1 MLNLRG
7 LRQLH
12 HQFEITDRSD
22 RFSGKKPKASG
33 GEKSVELAAQSA
45 RSQRHQSKRL
55 RITLAKHAIALVT
68 LGMSSA
74 IAMQCDF
81 LWNSAA
87 SRAFAQVLPDS
98 TLGAESSQVTPG
110 LIQQISGG
118 ATRGTNLFHSFQQ
131 FSIPTGGAAQFVNAT
146 QIQNIIGR
154 VTGLSPSAIDGL
166 IQTQGTAS
174 LYLINPNGI
183 IFGPNAQLNIGGSFI
198 GTTANALQFPDGN
211 IFSASAPDIASQ
223 TLTVNPSAFL
233 FNQLANQSPPR
244 IEVQPGA
251 VLTVGAARNPASLF
265 LVGGNV
271 LVNGGKLQG
280 RAGSRVEVAG
290 FTGSGSVSFTVDGN
304 ILDLVF
310 PFNGVVG
317 ADVTLTNG
325 AVVNVGTRAEDADGI
340 LLVGGT
346 VSLTNGS
353 QLSTSTFGTG
363 DAGIVFLQADN
374 ILIDTS
380 SLFSTAV
387 AGASGDAGGI
397 LLNADSISIRNAK
410 LDTANSGSGVAGD
423 MLLNGR
429 NSVSIVDSEITSA
442 SANNLPDG
450 TSPDLSSISSIRIA
464 ASEGSVVFDNSSIT
478 TTNSGSGIAGDIS
491 ITARDRVSIAN
502 SFSLDDNNR
511 KGIFSQGNQG
521 RIFIG
526 ASDTYASFSPQTV
539 TIDNSILSSD
549 NSTAVGDDNINAGTI
564 SIKANDDVFLTNNTQ
579 LITSTF
585 RKGSAGDVSVTTNGS
600 SVSLDNS
607 RIFSTVESGGDGNG
621 GRIEIETDALS
632 LNNGAQLQAIVR
644 SGGKGDPGIIYV
656 KATDSVSL
664 GGISPTD
671 GKPSGIFSA
680 IARGATGGSGSQQFA
695 GGIFDAIISDSGDD
709 IVGAIGIDTGS
720 LSLTDG
726 AQLNT
731 STDGTGNA
739 GAVLVLAR
747 DEVSLKNGGA
757 ILSAAGSNARG
768 NSGAI
773 LLGVGSL
780 SIDGTSGVPTGL
792 TTQTNGIGDAG
803 LIFVAADRDISLK
816 GKGSGI
822 FSTIEQTATGD
833 SGGVLIDAR
842 DLYIKDGAELSVS
855 NNNPSSGTAGDI
867 YLTTRDV
874 RLEDGGTITATT
886 LSGNGGNLLV
896 ETRDLLVL
904 TNSSNIS
911 TEAGRADAGGNGG
924 NIGIKTQYIF
934 AAPVNNSNIV
944 AQAYTGNGGSIAV
957 SAAQLYKIAPRPEV
971 QLTNDIDA
979 SSRYGQDGLVTTNVL
994 NVDPTQGLNSLS
1006 ENPVDPSRLI
1016 AQQCAARSRD
1026 SGQENKFV
1034 VTGRGGLPTNPNN
1047 TLQNE
1052 SVVTDWVGEPPP
1064 ENSTDN
1070 NNSANPD
1077 RSFSTATNS
1086 SKPSALVEAQGW
1098 VIGEKGEIILTANAH
1113 TVIPHDLKLTPTA
1126 SCNAS

>member
-1 MLNLRG
+1 
-7 LRQLH
+7 
-12 HQFEITDRSD
+12 
-22 RFSGKKPKASG
+22 
-33 GEKSVELAAQSA
+33 
-45 RSQRHQSKRL
+45 
-55 RITLAKHAIALVT
+55 
-68 LGMSSA
+68 
-74 IAMQCDF
+74 
-81 LWNSAA
+81 
-87 SRAFAQVLPDS
+87 
-98 TLGAESSQVTPG
+98 
-110 LIQQISGG
+110 
-118 ATRGTNLFHSFQQ
+118 
-131 FSIPTGGAAQFVNAT
+131 
-146 QIQNIIGR
+146 
-154 VTGLSPSAIDGL
+154 
-166 IQTQGTAS
+166 
-174 LYLINPNGI
+174 
-183 IFGPNAQLNIGGSFI
+183 
-198 GTTANALQFPDGN
+198 
-211 IFSASAPDIASQ
+211 
-223 TLTVNPSAFL
+223 
-233 FNQLANQSPPR
+233 QLANQPTPR

-271 LVNGGKLQG
+271 LVNGGTLQG

-290 FTGSGSVSFTVDGN
+290 FTGSGSVNFTVDGN

-317 ADVTLTNG
+317 ADVTLTNQS
-325 AVVNVGTRAEDADGI
+325 VVNVGTRAEDADGI

-397 LLNADSISIRNAK
+397 LLNANSISIRNAK

-423 MLLNGR
+423 MILNGR

-442 SANNLPDG
+442 SANNLPSNLPAG
-450 TSPDLSSISSIRIA
+450 TTPDFGFIAIA
-464 ASEGSVVFDNSSIT
+464 ASEGSVVFDNSSIS

-491 ITARDRVSIAN
+491 ISARDRVSIAN
-502 SFSLDDNNR
+502 SFSLDKNNL

-539 TIDNSILSSD
+539 IIDRSILSSD
-549 NSTAVGDDNINAGTI
+549 NLSSVADGNINAGEI
-564 SIKANDDVFLTNNTQ
+564 SIQANDEIFLTNSTQ
-579 LITSTF
+579 LSTSTF
-585 RKGSAGDVSVTTNGS
+585 RPGSAGDVSLKTNGS

-607 RIFSTVESGGDGNG
+607 RIFSTVESGGIGNG
-621 GRIEIETDALS
+621 GRIEIDTDTLS
-632 LNNGAQLQAIVR
+632 LYNGAQLQAIVR
-644 SGGKGDPGIIYV
+644 SGGTGDPGIIYV
-656 KATDSVSL
+656 NATDSVSL

-680 IARGATGGSGSQQFA
+680 IDRGATGGSGSQQFA
-695 GGIFDAIISDSGDD
+695 GGIFDAIISDSGNN
-709 IVGAIGIDTGS
+709 IVGAIGINTGS

-731 STDGTGNA
+731 STDGAGNA
-739 GAVLVLAR
+739 GAVLVLAK
-747 DEVSLKNGGA
+747 DKVSLTNGGA
-757 ILSAAGSNARG
+757 ILSAAGTNAQDG
-768 NSGAI
+768 DSGAI

-792 TTQTNGIGDAG
+792 TTQTNGDGDAG
-803 LIFVAADRDISLK
+803 LILVAADGDISIK
-816 GKGSGI
+816 GSGSGI
-822 FSTIEQTATGD
+822 FSTIEEGSKGD
-833 SGGVLIDAR
+833 SGGIVIEAR
-842 DLYIKDGAELSVS
+842 DLFIKDEAEVSVS
-855 NNNPSSGTAGDI
+855 NNNLSSGTAGDI

-874 RLEDGGTITATT
+874 RLEDGGKITART
-886 LSGNGGNLLV
+886 LSGNGGNLSIDA
-896 ETRDLLVL
+896 RDLLVL

-924 NIGIKTQYIF
+924 NIEIKTQYIV
-934 AAPVNNSNIV
+934 AAPVNDSNII
-944 AQAYTGNGGSIAV
+944 AQAYTGNGGSISV
-957 SAAQLYKIAPRPEV
+957 SAAQLYKIAPRTEV

-1026 SGQENKFV
+1026 SGEENKFV
-1034 VTGRGGLPTNPNN
+1034 VIGRGGLPANPNN

-1052 SVVTDWVGEPPP
+1052 SVVTDWVGEPPQ
-1064 ENSTDN
+1064 ENPSEN

-1077 RSFSTATNS
+1077 RSFSTATTS
-1086 SKPSALVEAQGW
+1086 AKPSALVEAQGW
-1098 VIGEKGEIILTANAH
+1098 VIGEKGEIILTANAP
-1113 TVIPHDLKLTPTA
+1113 TVIPHDLKLTPDA
-1126 SCNAS
+1126 SCNGS